1 MTSER
6 EIEIRKFIG
15 VLKESCE
22 YGAAAVIT
30 ELLDDIKILKKER
43 DAAVSDL
50 YLHATY
56 PGTCKHSKTCKIYE
70 KHNFSCGGCK
80 LWEWRTSEEK
90 SNG

>member
-1 MTSER
+1 MASER

-30 ELLDDIKILKKER
+30 ELLDVVKTLKKER
-43 DAAVSDL
+43 DAAVNDL
-50 YLHATY
+50 NLYATY
-56 PGTCKHSKTCKIYE
+56 PGTCKHINTCKIYE

-80 LWEWRTSEEK
+80 LWEWRGLED
-90 SNG
+90 